1 MFTRR
6 TTASLVVGVLGL
18 VLAIA
23 ACAVNSPALVLVAA
37 ALAVLCLILVLFNRG
52 PGAAADERAAALEAH
67 AAELARQQD
76 LIAERAARFEA
87 EAIAAR
93 AQLAQA
99 MRADIARKQASARQA
114 AAPPEPLPTEPTP
127 QASAPVESID
137 LSTDRTPSPR
147 DVITDPETGLFSEVF
162 FEASLAKRIS
172 ASRRGLRPLS
182 VAVAEI
188 VTGVGTPDVAPAPVA
203 PVAETMIN
211 VFREADTLARGP
223 GSLFLILLEDTPEN
237 GAIWT
242 LERLRRRLAEDHD
255 GFTLR
260 VGLSCYPA
268 YGFDADQLMRQAYEA
283 LEAAR
288 EWHQDRIEVTTS
300 TPDD

>member
-1 MFTRR
+1 
-6 TTASLVVGVLGL
+6 VL
-18 VLAIA
+18 VLIA
-23 ACAVNSPALVLVAA
+23 AVLAL
-37 ALAVLCLILVLFNRG
+37 LCLVLVLFNRG
-52 PGAAADERAAALEAH
+52 PAAADDERTAALEAH
-67 AAELARQQD
+67 AAELSRQQD

-114 AAPPEPLPTEPTP
+114 AAPPEPFPTLDPPPQTP
-127 QASAPVESID
+127 SQAESID
-137 LSTDRTPSPR
+137 LSTARAGGAR

-182 VAVAEI
+182 VAVAEVI
-188 VTGVGTPDVAPAPVA
+188 TGIGTPAVAPAPVA
-203 PVAETMIN
+203 PVAETMVS

-223 GSLFLILLEDTPEN
+223 GSLMLVLLEDTPEN

-283 LEAAR
+283 LDAAR

-300 TPDD
+300 SPDD